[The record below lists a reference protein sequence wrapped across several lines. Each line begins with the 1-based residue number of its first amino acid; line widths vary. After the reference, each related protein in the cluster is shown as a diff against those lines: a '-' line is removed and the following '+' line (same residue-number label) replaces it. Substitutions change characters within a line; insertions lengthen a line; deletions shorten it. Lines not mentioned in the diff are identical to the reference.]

1 MLRMMTIKKWGPL
14 LALLL
19 TIALAACDKLE
30 DSDVTGE
37 ALVGKWAFSYKTTET
52 LDYELSYKYVVFNE
66 DGTCAL
72 IYKDGEV
79 PGTYRAS
86 QAVIRIEA
94 VINDEDYTL
103 LWRVLSMSPYQI
115 VTEYTH
121 KLSDDREVT
130 MTVTLDK
137 L

>member
-1 MLRMMTIKKWGPL
+1 MMTIKKWGTM
-14 LALLL
+14 LALLMTL
-19 TIALAACDKLE
+19 ALAACDKLE
-30 DSDVTGE
+30 DSDVTSE

-52 LDYELSYKYVVFNE
+52 LDYELSYKYVVFNA
-66 DGTCAL
+66 DGSCAL
-72 IYKDGEV
+72 IYKDGEL

-94 VINDEDYTL
+94 NANGEDYTL
-103 LWRVLSMSPYQI
+103 LWLVLSMSPYQI

-121 KLSDDREVT
+121 KLNDEREVT